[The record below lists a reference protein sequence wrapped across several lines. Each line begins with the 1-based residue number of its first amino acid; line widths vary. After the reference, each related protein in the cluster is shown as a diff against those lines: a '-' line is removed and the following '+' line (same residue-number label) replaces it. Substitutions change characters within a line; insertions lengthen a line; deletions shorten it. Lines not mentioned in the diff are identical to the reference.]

1 MAVEGYDLELP
12 HGFARNEG
20 FYTMVTFLIIP
31 LMALGGIWFPVM
43 VFGTLVL
50 SSLTALIYLDV
61 ILGQDPKG
69 GGLKTCYHSAA
80 VVLLS
85 AWAPALMFLGT
96 PYLSFVLVFTA
107 IWTSVGMHSVIR
119 YFSVWRAFWQ
129 HGPLGLFGGD
139 PHGR

>member
-1 MAVEGYDLELP
+1 MAVESYDLELP
-12 HGFARNEG
+12 HRFARNEG
-20 FYTMVTFLIIP
+20 FYTMVTFLIVP

-61 ILGQDPKG
+61 ILGQDPRD
-69 GGLKTCYHSAA
+69 GGLKTSYHSVA

-96 PYLSFVLVFTA
+96 PYFSAVLAFTA
-107 IWTSVGMHSVIR
+107 VWTSVGMHSVVR
-119 YFSVWRAFWQ
+119 YFSVWKSFWKDGPVSMLGAVF
-129 HGPLGLFGGD
+129 HGQ
-139 PHGR
+139 